1 MLEEFILQK
10 NYTIGS
16 RNHLNLILQQ
26 LILRKIYEKELI
38 SFNVYEKTKKDIDNE
53 IYPIISNLNK
63 LIKTTNKANTEL

>member
-16 RNHLNLILQQ
+16 RTHLNLILQQ
-26 LILRKIYEKELI
+26 LLLRKIYEKELI

-63 LIKTTNKANTEL
+63 LIKTTNKSNTEL

>member
-53 IYPIISNLNK
+53 IYPIISNLSK

>member
-16 RNHLNLILQQ
+16 RPHLNLILQQ
-26 LILRKIYEKELI
+26 LLLRKIYEKELI
-38 SFNVYEKTKKDIDNE
+38 SFSVYEKTKKDIDNE

-63 LIKTTNKANTEL
+63 LIKTTNKSNTEL

>member
-16 RNHLNLILQQ
+16 GEHLNLILQQ
-26 LILRKIYEKELI
+26 LILKKIYEKELI
-38 SFNVYEKTKKDIDNE
+38 SFNIYEKTKRDVDNE

-63 LIKTTNKANTEL
+63 LIKTTNKSNTEL

>member
-16 RNHLNLILQQ
+16 SEHLNLILQQ
-26 LILRKIYEKELI
+26 LILKKIYEKELI
-38 SFNVYEKTKKDIDNE
+38 SFNIYEKTKRNIDNE

-63 LIKTTNKANTEL
+63 LIKTTNKSNTEL